1 MDVVRTPYLIEEVS
15 QELDWSKSDVRTC
28 ITTFFQIIA
37 DELAEG
43 NEVAVSPY
51 VTFKFTS
58 KAAVKKGT
66 MVRNPFSG
74 ESQPSEGRPASVG
87 IRARAGA
94 GLKKGLPAG
103 NSKIGKEIIA
113 SKKKAA

>member
-1 MDVVRTPYLIEEVS
+1 MDVVRTPYLIEEVAA
-15 QELDWSKSDVRTC
+15 ELDWPKSDVRLA
-28 ITTFFQIIA
+28 ITTFFQIVA

-43 NEVAVSPY
+43 HEVAISPY
-51 VTFKFTS
+51 LTFKFTS

-66 MVRNPFSG
+66 PVRNPFTG
-74 ESQPSEGRPASVG
+74 ETQPSEGRPASVG
-87 IRARAGA
+87 VRARAGS